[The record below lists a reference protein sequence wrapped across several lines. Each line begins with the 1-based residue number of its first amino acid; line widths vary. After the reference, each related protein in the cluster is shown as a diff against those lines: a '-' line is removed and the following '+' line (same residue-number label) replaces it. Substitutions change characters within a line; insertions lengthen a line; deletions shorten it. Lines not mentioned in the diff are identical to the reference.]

1 MGNEKDI
8 SEKTL
13 QSFNDVFA
21 DIVNVLL
28 FQGKKVVKEN
38 ELEQSRARSPYSG
51 EKGLRE
57 QERDEAKFWKNEN
70 IRIALCGFENE
81 TEEDSDMPIRVIGY
95 DGASYRDQLYTV
107 KDKNGKSRRNT
118 NKRYPVV
125 TLVLYFGMKHWKAPT
140 TLHDNLKEI
149 DKEMKP
155 YVNDYKINLF
165 EIAWLSD
172 EQIKLFRSDF
182 RLIAEFFSQKRKNK
196 DYIPTA
202 QQILH
207 VKEFLNLMKYLTK
220 DNRYREM
227 YDESI
232 IAGKEICTM
241 CEILDKAE
249 ERGEKRGIEKGIEK
263 GELLK
268 TIHVSKRK
276 LSKGKNL
283 EEIADMLEEN
293 IDLIKMI
300 IKEIQN
306 NPQKEDKEIC
316 EIIYP
321 ILTKS
326 AN

>member
-1 MGNEKDI
+1 
-8 SEKTL
+8 
-13 QSFNDVFA
+13 
-21 DIVNVLL
+21 
-28 FQGKKVVKEN
+28 
-38 ELEQSRARSPYSG
+38 
-51 EKGLRE
+51 
-57 QERDEAKFWKNEN
+57 
-70 IRIALCGFENE
+70 
-81 TEEDSDMPIRVIGY
+81 
-95 DGASYRDQLYTV
+95 
-107 KDKNGKSRRNT
+107 
-118 NKRYPVV
+118 
-125 TLVLYFGMKHWKAPT
+125 
-140 TLHDNLKEI
+140 
-149 DKEMKP
+149 
-155 YVNDYKINLF
+155 
-165 EIAWLSD
+165 
-172 EQIKLFRSDF
+172 
-182 RLIAEFFSQKRKNK
+182 
-196 DYIPTA
+196 
-202 QQILH
+202 
-207 VKEFLNLMKYLTK
+207 
-220 DNRYREM
+220 
-227 YDESI
+227 
-232 IAGKEICTM
+232 M